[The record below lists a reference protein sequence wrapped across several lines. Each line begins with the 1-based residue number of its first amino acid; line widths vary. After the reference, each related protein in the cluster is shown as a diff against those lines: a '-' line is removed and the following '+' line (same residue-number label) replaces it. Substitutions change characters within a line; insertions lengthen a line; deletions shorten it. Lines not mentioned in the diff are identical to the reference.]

1 MHGLCAKGK
10 LNGEDCAKADFGVDD
25 NPEMLKLIR
34 LFVSSDSD
42 FQVCGEAFDGLDAIE
57 KATKLNPDLIILDF
71 QMPRLNGIDAAR
83 ILWQRLPAVPIILF
97 TLHDMIF
104 ESSLADSSIRA
115 VLSKMDGLES
125 LSGKLHSLLS

>member
-1 MHGLCAKGK
+1 M
-10 LNGEDCAKADFGVDD
+10 
-25 NPEMLKLIR
+25 
-34 LFVSSDSD
+34 
-42 FQVCGEAFDGLDAIE
+42 
-57 KATKLNPDLIILDF
+57 KLNPDLIILDF

-97 TLHDMIF
+97 TLQDMIF

-115 VLSKMDGLES
+115 VLSKMDGLGS